1 MANEPS
7 LGQVFQVLLDIKAG
21 RGGREDRRLSQNQA
35 HTIAV
40 SKKVDAVRSDLDA
53 HKQDTTAHGAGV
65 QQRVEETVEAR
76 QEKRSEITV
85 GKIAVAIAAVE
96 LLVHVAEPLVRSAL
110 AVKP

>member
-7 LGQVFQVLLDIKAG
+7 LGQVFQVLLDIKG
-21 RGGREDRRLSQNQA
+21 DVGGLKTSAEQNQA
-35 HTIAV
+35 HTLAV
-40 SKKVDAVRSDLDA
+40 SRKVDAVRSELDA